1 MKTKS
6 DAPGLAAEGHG
17 ATAEK
22 NRIPA
27 IDRMMDVLSYLERK
41 PSGASMRELVEV
53 LHLPRT
59 TVYRLLNSLHAY
71 GIVRHLPDG
80 NYVLGTRL
88 ISLAARV
95 LPSAADIDIVLLA
108 TPHMER
114 LSENTGEGCKLSVLN
129 EDGVVV
135 IAASPGSRGHALA
148 GVPGQ
153 RLPLHAG
160 AASKVLLAS
169 LTKSELDAILP
180 ETLARYTPRTIT
192 SVKSLRAELTR
203 IRRQGWAWDEGEF
216 SIGVNAFAA
225 PVPDRNGKTIA
236 ALSLPYLAGETDGSR
251 LDMLRAA
258 TISSAGAIAAD
269 LPAAPKRSSAGWNG

>member
-1 MKTKS
+1 MKAKS
-6 DAPGLAAEGHG
+6 EGLAADGHS
-17 ATAEK
+17 AAMEK

-27 IDRMMDVLSYLERK
+27 IDRMMDVLAYLERK

-80 NYVLGTRL
+80 SYVLGTRL

-114 LSENTGEGCKLSVLN
+114 LSETTGEGCKLSILTD
-129 EDGVVV
+129 DGIVV
-135 IAASPGSRGHALA
+135 IAASSGSRRHALA

-153 RLPLHAG
+153 RFPLHTG

-180 ETLARYTPRTIT
+180 EALARYTARTIT
-192 SVKSLRAELTR
+192 SVKNLRSELTR

-216 SIGVNAFAA
+216 STGVNAFAA

-236 ALSLPYLAGETDGSR
+236 ALSLPYLADETNAGR

-258 TISSAGAIAAD
+258 TISTAGAIAAD
-269 LPAAPKRSSAGWNG
+269 LPSVPTRGATGWNG

>member
-1 MKTKS
+1 MKT
-6 DAPGLAAEGHG
+6 PGLSAADSHD
-17 ATAEK
+17 AAIEK
-22 NRIPA
+22 HRIPA

-41 PSGASMRELVEV
+41 PSGASTRELVEV
-53 LHLPRT
+53 VHLPRT
-59 TVYRLLNSLHAY
+59 TVYRMLNSLHFY
-71 GIVRHLPDG
+71 GMVRHLPDG

-114 LSENTGEGCKLSVLN
+114 LSETTGEGCKLSILS
-129 EDGVVV
+129 DGGVVV
-135 IAASPGSRGHALA
+135 IAASAGTRSDALA
-148 GVPGQ
+148 GIPGQ

-160 AASKVLLAS
+160 AASKMLLAS
-169 LTKSELDAILP
+169 LTKSELDAVLP
-180 ETLARYTPRTIT
+180 ESLARYTAQTIT
-192 SVKSLRAELTR
+192 SAKSLRAELTK

-216 SIGVNAFAA
+216 APGTHAFAA
-225 PVPDRNGKTIA
+225 PVPDRNGHTIA
-236 ALSLPYLAGETDGSR
+236 ALSLPYLAGEDESAR

-269 LPAAPKRSSAGWNG
+269 LPAIPTRGPLSRQS